1 MNHVRSLGRRLGLV
15 GVAVVVA
22 LIPMTAV
29 PLATAQAQPAVSADL
44 AVTMRWIGGGTPK
57 ARVGEFARFA
67 ITVTNRGPDT
77 AVATVL
83 SIGTLD

>member
-1 MNHVRSLGRRLGLV
+1 MHHVRSLGRRLGLA

-29 PLATAQAQPAVSADL
+29 PLTTAQAQAASADL

-57 ARVGEFARFA
+57 GWTCRPARR
-67 ITVTNRGPDT
+67 
-77 AVATVL
+77 
-83 SIGTLD
+83 